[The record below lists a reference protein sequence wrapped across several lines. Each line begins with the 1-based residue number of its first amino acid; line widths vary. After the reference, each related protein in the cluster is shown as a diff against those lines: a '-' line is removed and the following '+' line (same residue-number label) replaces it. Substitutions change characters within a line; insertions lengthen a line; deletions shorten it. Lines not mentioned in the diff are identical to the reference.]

1 MQSRKKRW
9 HKFFPQGNGSCALLY
24 VGECSFSKMVSFTER
39 MKPNCKER
47 IINILSSLTNKLLP
61 HYVDL
66 GCHSQHFPLLSQHS
80 HQPTEAFQSL
90 PK

>member
-1 MQSRKKRW
+1 MQNRKKHW
-9 HKFFPQGNGSCALLY
+9 HKFFSQGNGSCVLLY
-24 VGECSFSKMVSFTER
+24 VGGSFSKMVSFTER
-39 MKPNCKER
+39 MKANCKDR

-66 GCHSQHFPLLSQHS
+66 GCHFQYFPLLSQHS

-90 PK
+90 PE